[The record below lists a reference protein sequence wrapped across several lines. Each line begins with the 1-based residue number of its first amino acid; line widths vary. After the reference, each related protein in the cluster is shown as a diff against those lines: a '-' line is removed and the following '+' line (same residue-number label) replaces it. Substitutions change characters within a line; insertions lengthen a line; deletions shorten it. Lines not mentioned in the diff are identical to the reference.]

1 MKIFLDWFVVLPA
14 IILTCAPV
22 FNYFNITNAFYSR
35 FFYSL
40 IIFMIHKYICHKFIF
55 VENVS
60 EKK

>member
-22 FNYFNITNAFYSR
+22 LNYFNITNAFYSR

-40 IIFMIHKYICHKFIF
+40 IIFMIHKFICYKFVF
-55 VENVS
+55 VED
-60 EKK
+60 ERK

>member
-1 MKIFLDWFVVLPA
+1 MKIFLAWFVVLPA

-40 IIFMIHKYICHKFIF
+40 IIFMIHKFICYKFVF
-55 VENVS
+55 VED
-60 EKK
+60 ERK